1 MLKEKR
7 FEHILNKLRSAHQV
21 SYEQVAKDLKV
32 SEDTIRRDIDLLH
45 KRGLLVKVRGGA
57 IRPASNP
64 LSFQDRE
71 SLFTEGKSIV
81 ALKAQ
86 QAIKNAKTIFMDG
99 GTTMLELA
107 ANLPLDASF
116 RVITNNVALVP
127 ILNNL
132 PGVEIIVLGGSY
144 NRLTKTNVGVLT
156 CQQAGQYQADLY
168 LMGICA
174 IDSKAGVTAAVL
186 EDGEVKKAF
195 IRSSLKTVVLSNV
208 EKLETTDFFRVC
220 AVSDIDTLVTDLPSD
235 HQLLDPYR
243 STDLEIL

>member
-7 FEHILNKLRSAHQV
+7 LEHILTDLKSAHQIF
-21 SYEQVAKDLKV
+21 YEQLAKDLNV

-64 LSFQDRE
+64 LSFQDRKE
-71 SLFTEGKSIV
+71 LFTEGKSIV

-86 QAIKNAKTIFMDG
+86 QLIKNAKTIFMDG
-99 GTTMLELA
+99 GTTMLGLA

-127 ILNNL
+127 ILSNF

-144 NRLTKTNVGVLT
+144 NRLTKTNVGILT
-156 CQQAGQYQADLY
+156 CRQADQYHADLY
-168 LMGICA
+168 FMGTCA
-174 IDSKAGVTAAVL
+174 INSKAGVTTAVL
-186 EDGEVKKAF
+186 EDGEVKQAF
-195 IRSSLKTVVLSNV
+195 VRSSLKTVVLSNV
-208 EKLETTDFFRVC
+208 EKLGTTDFFRVC
-220 AVSDIDTLVTDLPSD
+220 SVNEIDTLVTDLPSD

-243 STDLEIL
+243 NADLEIL